1 MHSYFPKIKRPE
13 GHTPVKQISKILSE
27 MGEVHKALADNE
39 PAERVYEELAD
50 VLQAIETLIEE
61 APFEM
66 RAAIKRVITKNS
78 ERGYYAVDSGQD

>member
-1 MHSYFPKIKRPE
+1 MPSYFPKIATPP
-13 GHTPVKQISKILSE
+13 GHAPIKQISKVLSE

-50 VLQAIETLIEE
+50 VLQSIETLIEE

-66 RAAIKRVITKNS
+66 RSAIKRVITKNS
-78 ERGYYAVDSGQD
+78 ERGYYVS